1 MKRYFLLLLLIF
13 VLFSIKLLAVSD
25 TAWIKSFNAN
35 DKILESYFSK
45 DDSIIIMRAKDS
57 DSSGYIETINSH
69 TGETLLKTHYFYS
82 ALAQKMAISVR
93 KPLLAFYPKNCYN
106 TKIKPKKQFSIAL
119 INYKTGEIVDSISA
133 GSDPEL
139 NPDSCAVSFL
149 QFTPDGKQLFAII
162 NTIDKYD
169 YFGYPIYRP
178 KLFFWNLS
186 TGKLD
191 RKYRPYLDN
200 CYNFVIAPN
209 GRYYLIDDKD
219 RSGCTC
225 FYDISSDKLIYYNCP
240 LDNRYDNGFLLPND
254 TSHILICND
263 YKFKFLNA
271 SNFNIEK
278 EIQYDYTLFNSYPK
292 LAQGIKYYIYID
304 TKYNLSVLEFDLM
317 KVVYRYAPLDI
328 VNFEGYLVS
337 NDSKFIFLQYTY
349 NLIMLNAKYET
360 TSVNNPDNEE
370 PLLISPN
377 PSSDFIEISV
387 GAGSKPALTNDV
399 RIYNIFGQIQTTP
412 SLRDTP
418 PYEGGEKYKI
428 DVSALVPGMYFVRI
442 GDKVGKFLKF

>member
-1 MKRYFLLLLLIF
+1 M
-13 VLFSIKLLAVSD
+13 
-25 TAWIKSFNAN
+25 
-35 DKILESYFSK
+35 
-45 DDSIIIMRAKDS
+45 
-57 DSSGYIETINSH
+57 
-69 TGETLLKTHYFYS
+69 
-82 ALAQKMAISVR
+82 
-93 KPLLAFYPKNCYN
+93 
-106 TKIKPKKQFSIAL
+106 
-119 INYKTGEIVDSISA
+119 
-133 GSDPEL
+133 
-139 NPDSCAVSFL
+139 
-149 QFTPDGKQLFAII
+149 
-162 NTIDKYD
+162 
-169 YFGYPIYRP
+169 
-178 KLFFWNLS
+178 
-186 TGKLD
+186 
-191 RKYRPYLDN
+191 
-200 CYNFVIAPN
+200 
-209 GRYYLIDDKD
+209 
-219 RSGCTC
+219 
-225 FYDISSDKLIYYNCP
+225 
-240 LDNRYDNGFLLPND
+240 PND

-418 PYEGGEKYKI
+418 PYQGGEKVRI
-428 DVSALVPGMYFVRI
+428 NVSGLAPGMYFVRI
-442 GDKVGKFLKF
+442 GDRIVKFMKL